1 MVLNLRLFPKTSD
14 LENKVD
20 SFFLK
25 LAEAGVIYRL
35 AVRNYL
41 REGLSEEYTTRF
53 EQVCDIETSADTLR
67 SEIKLAIY
75 SDLLIPDS
83 RGDVLGL
90 IETADEVF
98 SLMKTSLW
106 AFSIE
111 SPTIDEELVPGYRRL
126 TNMVKGLTFYADSG
140 RRATFNVLYRIDF
153 RSGGRLLTRNH
164 STKISLRRAAR
175 AGTARQQV
183 ASVQSNQIKNKHQV
197 LKFFHYV

>member
-1 MVLNLRLFPKTSD
+1 MVLNLRLFQKTSD

-41 REGLSEEYTTRF
+41 REGLSKAYKTQF
-53 EQVCDIETSADTLR
+53 EKECDIETRDDTIR
-67 SEIKLAIY
+67 SEIKQAIY
-75 SDLLIPDS
+75 SDMLIPDS

-90 IETADEVF
+90 LETADEVF

-111 SPTIDEELVPGYRRL
+111 APTIDEELVPGYRL
-126 TNMVKGLTFYADSG
+126 
-140 RRATFNVLYRIDF
+140 
-153 RSGGRLLTRNH
+153 
-164 STKISLRRAAR
+164 SL
-175 AGTARQQV
+175 
-183 ASVQSNQIKNKHQV
+183 IHI
-197 LKFFHYV
+197 

>member
-90 IETADEVF
+90 IETADFFFTYENISMGIF
-98 SLMKTSLW
+98 DRISN
-106 AFSIE
+106 
-111 SPTIDEELVPGYRRL
+111 YR
-126 TNMVKGLTFYADSG
+126 
-140 RRATFNVLYRIDF
+140 
-153 RSGGRLLTRNH
+153 
-164 STKISLRRAAR
+164 
-175 AGTARQQV
+175 
-183 ASVQSNQIKNKHQV
+183 
-197 LKFFHYV
+197 

>member
-1 MVLNLRLFPKTSD
+1 M
-14 LENKVD
+14 
-20 SFFLK
+20 
-25 LAEAGVIYRL
+25 

-111 SPTIDEELVPGYRRL
+111 SPTINEELVPGYRRL
-126 TNMVKGLTFYADSG
+126 TNMVAKTVDEL
-140 RRATFNVLYRIDF
+140 ATGARVFFNHHI
-153 RSGGRLLTRNH
+153 
-164 STKISLRRAAR
+164 
-175 AGTARQQV
+175 
-183 ASVQSNQIKNKHQV
+183 
-197 LKFFHYV
+197 

>member
-1 MVLNLRLFPKTSD
+1 MLNLRLFQKTSD

-41 REGLSEEYTTRF
+41 REGLSKEYTTHF
-53 EQVCDIETSADTLR
+53 EQVCNIETSADTLR

-75 SDLLIPDS
+75 SDMLIPDS

-111 SPTIDEELVPGYRRL
+111 APTIDEELIPGYRRKTIPL
-126 TNMVKGLTFYADSG
+126 KLKGQYP
-140 RRATFNVLYRIDF
+140 I
-153 RSGGRLLTRNH
+153 
-164 STKISLRRAAR
+164 
-175 AGTARQQV
+175 
-183 ASVQSNQIKNKHQV
+183 
-197 LKFFHYV
+197 FFEIRGEIILPLEGFQKMNEERHAEC